1 MRPNI
6 VICPIKRLYQILKE
20 RGADGAVAII
30 SSSYGAPDP
39 TILWDLPHVYAIYR
53 DIDYESP
60 GAFLEDHATHFAE
73 LIKNITPE
81 IETLYCCCDAGQS
94 RSPAVA
100 AAVGRYFGIDML
112 NSVWRNPNYSP
123 NIMVFE
129 KMSRA
134 LGIEVSDEELDML
147 QQESR
152 QAFRKAIAQA
162 RNKSKK

>member
-112 NSVWRNPNYSP
+112 PIFINSSNLLIFVPLILIPLSIHIY
-123 NIMVFE
+123 FFY
-129 KMSRA
+129 KLSR
-134 LGIEVSDEELDML
+134 
-147 QQESR
+147 
-152 QAFRKAIAQA
+152 
-162 RNKSKK
+162 